1 MDNHDTAYRKLF
13 SHPEMIRD
21 LLLGFVPQPWV
32 SQLDMSTLEKVS
44 GAFVADDLR
53 TRASDVIWRVRWNE
67 EWLYIYLLVEFQS
80 TVDRHMAVR
89 MLSYIALLYQ
99 DLISAGQL
107 EEQGR
112 LPPIMPIVLYN
123 GTPRW
128 NAPTDI
134 AEQISKFPD
143 AMASY
148 LPRMR
153 YLLLDEGA
161 WEGRE
166 PRGTNLV
173 SAIFQLENSRS
184 PEDIER
190 VLGLLVS
197 WLQAPNQEDLR
208 RSLTEWLRRVVL
220 PARLPDNTYLED
232 MHTLQEMHSMLAE
245 RVEQWRREYEERGL
259 KQGLEKGLEKGLEQG
274 LEQGMRRGEAQLLL
288 RQLTRR
294 FGTVPS
300 EIHQRLDQANTT
312 ELEQWADN
320 ILDANTLEDV
330 FHTS

>member
-53 TRASDVIWRVRWNE
+53 TRASDVIWRVRWSE
-67 EWLYIYLLVEFQS
+67 EWLYIYLLLEFQS

-89 MLSYIALLYQ
+89 MLSYVGLLYQ
-99 DLISAGQL
+99 DLVSSGQL

-123 GTPRW
+123 GASRW
-128 NAPTDI
+128 NASTDI
-134 AEQISKFPD
+134 AEQISKYPG
-143 AMASY
+143 AMGPY
-148 LPRMR
+148 LPSMR

-166 PRGTNLV
+166 PQGNNLV

-190 VLGLLVS
+190 VLGLLVA
-197 WLQAPNQEDLR
+197 WLQAPDQEDLR

-220 PARLPDNTYLED
+220 PARLPENTYLED

-245 RVEQWRREYEERGL
+245 RVEQWRREYEEKGLEKGL
-259 KQGLEKGLEKGLEQG
+259 KQGLEQG
-274 LEQGMRRGEAQLLL
+274 LRRGEAQLLL

-294 FGTVPS
+294 FGTLPN
-300 EIHQRLDQANTT
+300 EIQQRLDQASTT

-320 ILDANTLEDV
+320 ILDATTLEEV
-330 FHTS
+330 FQTP